1 MLVSNLFENNP
12 QENGMAVLK
21 QLATAVRDRADI
33 DLEVGNELLPIKYY
47 WPVQGSKIKPWHHL
61 AISIG

>member
-21 QLATAVRDRADI
+21 QLATAVRDHTDI

-47 WPVQGSKIKPWHHL
+47 QANHL
-61 AISIG
+61 ISRWKSTRRE